1 MNSMKNKLRI
11 GILLDSFVLPSWYD
25 HVFQSIQ
32 NSHFAKIELIILND
46 SAKLEQSTPPKHARN
61 YNLLLYTLLKS
72 LENSKSKSNP
82 FTLTDTSVLLK
93 NIPTLTVSPIKSK
106 FSDTLSENDIS
117 EIKKYEI
124 DILFTAGFRILR
136 GDILN
141 CSKYGVWSYHH
152 GDNDTNRGGPP
163 ALWEVLLNQPITGSI
178 IQILNE
184 DLDGGK
190 TLYKSY
196 STTNTY
202 SINKNKNE
210 LYWKSSSFFA
220 RCVQELFELGAD
232 TFFKNIE
239 HKNSLPNFYDSKMYS
254 TPTNKELLP
263 LFFKYYFK
271 KFLHKI
277 DSKFYFNQ
285 WTLMFYFGKDLQKSF
300 WRYKPLIPSKDRF
313 WAKPFVFFQDGHY
326 YVFLEE
332 YLYSKS
338 KGHISVIEFEPPN
351 NFEKPVIVLEKSFH
365 LSHPFVFEYENEL
378 YMIPETQEKRSIQLY
393 KCIDFP
399 EKWEF
404 QKNLLTN
411 IDAVDSTIFNYKNKW
426 WMFSGVKNNEKC
438 DWNDLHI
445 FYTDNPI
452 CDNWVPHP
460 MNPITTDI
468 KNSRP
473 AGNIF
478 LENDIIFRPGQ
489 ISSSE
494 EYGKGIAINR
504 VSILND
510 KNYEEEI
517 VDKIESWDKNVLG
530 VHTLNRVNGLTVLDA
545 KWKRKK

>member
-1 MNSMKNKLRI
+1 MIKENNSTKNRFSFSRLKKSLKFRI
-11 GILLDSFVLPSWYD
+11 E
-25 HVFQSIQ
+25 
-32 NSHFAKIELIILND
+32 NKIF
-46 SAKLEQSTPPKHARN
+46 LEQWFLI
-61 YNLLLYTLLKS
+61 YNFEDKFGQKS
-72 LENSKSKSNP
+72 L
-82 FTLTDTSVLLK
+82 K
-93 NIPTLTVSPIKSK
+93 NFQKIIPP
-106 FSDTLSENDIS
+106 
-117 EIKKYEI
+117 
-124 DILFTAGFRILR
+124 
-136 GDILN
+136 
-141 CSKYGVWSYHH
+141 
-152 GDNDTNRGGPP
+152 
-163 ALWEVLLNQPITGSI
+163 
-178 IQILNE
+178 
-184 DLDGGK
+184 
-190 TLYKSY
+190 
-196 STTNTY
+196 
-202 SINKNKNE
+202 
-210 LYWKSSSFFA
+210 
-220 RCVQELFELGAD
+220 
-232 TFFKNIE
+232 
-239 HKNSLPNFYDSKMYS
+239 
-254 TPTNKELLP
+254 
-263 LFFKYYFK
+263 
-271 KFLHKI
+271 
-277 DSKFYFNQ
+277 
-285 WTLMFYFGKDLQKSF
+285 
-300 WRYKPLIPSKDRF
+300 KDRF
-313 WAKPFVFFQDGHY
+313 WADPFIVFKNNTY
-326 YVFLEE
+326 YIFFEE
-332 YLYSKS
+332 YIFHQN
-338 KGHISVIEFEPPN
+338 KGHIAYFIIDKN
-351 NFEKPVIVLEKSFH
+351 EKNTKVTKILEQPFH
-365 LSHPFVFEYENEL
+365 LSYPFIFEYENEL

>member
-1 MNSMKNKLRI
+1 MKNKLRI

-378 YMIPETQEKRSIQLY
+378 YMIPETTENSVMLF
-393 KCIDFP
+393 KCTDFP
-399 EKWEF
+399 NQWNFEKNILSEIKCVNPTLF
-404 QKNLLTN
+404 YKN
-411 IDAVDSTIFNYKNKW
+411 NKW
-426 WMFSGVKNNEKC
+426 WLFLGTFANNFSSNSDELSV
-438 DWNDLHI
+438 
-445 FYTDNPI
+445 FFTDDPINGTWKSHPRNPI
-452 CDNWVPHP
+452 ISDTRTA
-460 MNPITTDI
+460 I
-468 KNSRP
+468 P

-478 LENDIIFRPGQ
+478 EYNDSLIRPSQNNSFEYGHGLTMNKITTLTESEYSEEQ
-489 ISSSE
+489 ISTLE
-494 EYGKGIAINR
+494 PNWNNKIKGF
-504 VSILND
+504 
-510 KNYEEEI
+510 
-517 VDKIESWDKNVLG
+517 
-530 VHTLNRVNGLTVLDA
+530 HTLNFSNGLSVIDA
-545 KWKRKK
+545 KRRRKLY